1 MRTLSKVLF
10 ILGLLLLIPR
20 VMLYFIMQV
29 YSFNPYWI
37 IIVICLAYLIGVYKN
52 PKDKV
57 VLRFLIYFVALCNIF
72 TIYGFGVFC
81 HGDYNFNII
90 GQFFCINLSVV
101 ISKDFNSNQLV
112 LYFSGIVS
120 LLIIEIS
127 CWLK

>member
-10 ILGLLLLIPR
+10 ILGLLLLIPH

-29 YSFNPYWI
+29 YIFNPYWI
-37 IIVICLAYLIGVYKN
+37 ILVICLASLIGVYKN
-52 PKDKV
+52 PKNKV

-90 GQFFCINLSVV
+90 GQSFCLNLSAV
-101 ISKDFNSNQLV
+101 ISKDFNSNQFV
-112 LYFSGIVS
+112 LYFLGVVS

-127 CWLK
+127 YWLK